1 MRQWSFLFYWIA
13 NIFWIIDYALFTIYW
28 VRFWNMNTLYSYKY
42 AILIIIYLLYILV
55 GQKYAP
61 IIFLFQNFL

>member
-28 VRFWNMNTLYSYKY
+28 VHFWSMNTLYSYKY

>member
-1 MRQWSFLFYWIA
+1 
-13 NIFWIIDYALFTIYW
+13 
-28 VRFWNMNTLYSYKY
+28 MNTLYSYKY
-42 AILIIIYLLYILV
+42 AILIIIYLFYILV